1 MAQQLYQAWSDT
13 SVIIDGANVAGDG
26 RLPGCGKF
34 CWERVEAV
42 KQAWKRQVD
51 AGATFIV
58 FMDTAVGNQL
68 GRSCKR
74 DYKRERERGQVKE
87 ISFADPEIL
96 LLAEQTDAAVVSG
109 DLFKDA
115 RRRHPWL
122 EGNCDQFFALEV
134 ERDNIL
140 IIARNM
146 GIPSEFSKTRAE
158 ERSELKEKGA
168 DITKP
173 AVEKAM
179 RMAYRCDTE
188 ACWLHKY
195 DPGHYTGVP
204 DLTSPQQPR
213 CTVCQQPLMTLGE
226 APRLVQLKFT
236 DVHRSKLE
244 RRTFSPGTS
253 FIIGRDTSDELVSK
267 VLIADIG
274 LVSRQHARFDWDGSI
289 LSVTDLKSK
298 NGTTIRRWAGKQ
310 RGYEAPVRID
320 ETVLLR
326 SRDEVCLADVL
337 TITRSARSFTLEVET
352 SLGQRRT
359 ANPPT
364 VPQDIHRA

>member
-1 MAQQLYQAWSDT
+1 MAQQLYQTWSDT

-34 CWERVEAV
+34 CWDRVDAV

-51 AGATFIV
+51 TDATFIV
-58 FMDTAVGNQL
+58 FMDTAAGNQL
-68 GRSCKR
+68 GSSCKR
-74 DYKRERERGQVKE
+74 DYKRERDGGQVKE

-96 LLAEQTDAAVVSG
+96 LLAEQTDAAVISG

-134 ERDNIL
+134 EHDSIL
-140 IIARNM
+140 IVTRDM
-146 GIPSEFSKTRAE
+146 GTPSDFSKTRAE
-158 ERSELKEKGA
+158 ERSELKERGA

-213 CTVCQQPLMTLGE
+213 CAVCRQPLMTLGE

-236 DVHRSKLE
+236 DSHKSKLE
-244 RRTFSPGTS
+244 RRTFPPGAS
-253 FIIGRDTSDELVSK
+253 FIIGRDTSDELVSM
-267 VLIADIG
+267 VLTADIG
-274 LVSRQHARFDWDGSI
+274 LVSRRHARFDWDGSD
-289 LSVTDLKSK
+289 LSLTDLDSK

-310 RGYEAPVRID
+310 RGYEPPIRING
-320 ETVLLR
+320 TVSLH
-326 SRDEVCLADVL
+326 SRDEVCLAGVL
-337 TITRSARSFTLEVET
+337 MITRSARSFTLEAES
-352 SLGQRRT
+352 SLVQRQT
-359 ANPPT
+359 PSPPT
-364 VPQDIHRA
+364 VPQDFLRA